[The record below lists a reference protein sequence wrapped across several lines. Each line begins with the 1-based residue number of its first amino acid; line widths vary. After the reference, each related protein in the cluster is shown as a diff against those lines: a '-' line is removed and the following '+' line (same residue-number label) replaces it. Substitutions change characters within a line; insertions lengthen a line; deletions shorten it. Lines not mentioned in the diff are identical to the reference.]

1 MGKTAR
7 RLGLRLNRDILRHTR
22 ASWHMRYVVFRRV
35 IIISSSSS
43 NSINRRIPHRHKAR
57 VGTRFWRCT
66 MRWRRS
72 RSTPPQGTSR
82 CPILWAHSSHQST
95 TATCPITCTKTS
107 GVYLSFL
114 LDDAFCASSSSST
127 CFDFYF
133 YLVIPRFIPWPLSH
147 YCFFVFSFTL
157 LFYIIPS
164 IKAFI
169 LPPNPPLHL
178 HVFAPH

>member
-1 MGKTAR
+1 
-7 RLGLRLNRDILRHTR
+7 
-22 ASWHMRYVVFRRV
+22 MRYVGFRRV
-35 IIISSSSS
+35 IISSSSN

-95 TATCPITCTKTS
+95 TTTCPITCTKTS

-147 YCFFVFSFTL
+147 YCFFVFPFTL
-157 LFYIIPS
+157 LFLYYTLHKTFHLASQPS
-164 IKAFI
+164 FTPACFCTPLITFHSFFFFSASI
-169 LPPNPPLHL
+169 LLSYY
-178 HVFAPH
+178 